1 MDGDTGL
8 SVPALPA
15 WADKLFLGALTPIA
29 DALGAPTPVWQLAG
43 GAGQA
48 RISEQFKA
56 NAGEYHARYAA
67 SAHFE
72 GLFRQAI
79 AGAKAKVA
87 EAPLIL
93 DLGSGSGVNSIV
105 PCFNMFPGARQVATD
120 LSGDLLA
127 ILADYAAHA
136 GLSDRVVCVVMD
148 AMTSR
153 AEHGVF
159 DLVTGASI
167 LHHLEHPRQGL
178 LAAANALKPGG
189 YAVFTE
195 PFDGYGVIRLA
206 YERILAEAALR
217 GVTLDPAVEA
227 SLKAMIGDIAARTMP
242 DRTAPGFTDMDD
254 KWLFSREYF
263 EEVGRMVGFSA
274 VKFVPHNDHATL
286 YRDIAATQLRLHAG
300 LDDLFLP
307 DWAIDILDAHDR
319 ALPPPVKRL
328 LMLEGSIVLTRAR

>member
-1 MDGDTGL
+1 MDGDVTL
-8 SVPALPA
+8 TAPALPA
-15 WADKLFLGALTPIA
+15 WAEGLFTAPLTPIN
-29 DALGAPTPVWQLAG
+29 DAAGRPTPVWAVARDAG
-43 GAGQA
+43 EA

-72 GLFRQAI
+72 GLFRQAL
-79 AGAKAKVA
+79 AGARIKVA

-93 DLGSGSGVNSIV
+93 DLGSGSGVNSVV
-105 PCFNMFPGARQVATD
+105 PCFSLFPGARQVATD

-127 ILADYAAHA
+127 ILAAYAQQA

-153 AEHGVF
+153 AEHGAF

-167 LHHLEHPRQGL
+167 LHHLVHPRQGL

-189 YAVFTE
+189 HAIFTE

-206 YERILAEAALR
+206 YERILAEASLR
-217 GVTLDPAVEA
+217 GVALDPPVEA
-227 SLKAMIGDIAARTMP
+227 SLRAMIADIAARTLP
-242 DRTAPGFTDMDD
+242 DRTAPGFADLDD

-263 EEVGRMVGFSA
+263 EEVGRLVGFSN
-274 VKFVPHNDHATL
+274 VKFVPHNDHEAL
-286 YRDIAATQLRLHAG
+286 YRDIALVQMRLYAG
-300 LDDLFLP
+300 REDLTLP
-307 DWAIDILDAHDR
+307 PWAMEILDAHDR
-319 ALPPPVKRL
+319 ALRPPVKRL
-328 LMLEGSIVLTRAR
+328 LMLEGSIVLTKGR